1 MFSLKVTLNPI
12 IHLLYLLK
20 CFSISIHVCFKTHL
34 SVNIETSLGSCEEDV
49 IIPTFSGS
57 M

>member
-20 CFSISIHVCFKTHL
+20 CFSIHVCFKTHL
-34 SVNIETSLGSCEEDV
+34 GVNIETSLGSCEEDV